1 LLSFFDLSV
10 FSHGGHFEGGLS
22 LLLLLCFKFDESFAL
37 NFLLDRGSFHLLD
50 CDALL
55 CSFDCH
61 LLFLLLDNS
70 FLHLFLDNLLL
81 NLLLNNSLNNLLLNN
96 IFNHL
101 LLNYFF
107 NYLFFDYCFDDFF
120 LNYFFFNDCLD
131 DFFFNDCL
139 NDFLLDDSLNDFFFN
154 DGFWLCPVR
163 GVLSL
168 VALAAE
174 TAQVFT
180 GLLFA
185 VHHGHVEHRRAILR
199 HPVDGGARLH
209 QEFAALNVAVE
220 GRIHQRS
227 TLTVNL
233 VVRIG
238 SLVKQS
244 FQ

>member
-1 LLSFFDLSV
+1 M
-10 FSHGGHFEGGLS
+10 
-22 LLLLLCFKFDESFAL
+22 LLLLCFKFDESFAL

-96 IFNHL
+96 SFNHF

-139 NDFLLDDSLNDFFFN
+139 NDFLLDDSFNDFFFN

>member
-1 LLSFFDLSV
+1 
-10 FSHGGHFEGGLS
+10 LS

-96 IFNHL
+96 SFNHF

-199 HPVDGGARLH
+199 HPVDGGTRLH

>member
-1 LLSFFDLSV
+1 
-10 FSHGGHFEGGLS
+10 LS

-81 NLLLNNSLNNLLLNN
+81 NLLLNNSLNNLLLDNS
-96 IFNHL
+96 FNHF

-120 LNYFFFNDCLD
+120 LNY
-131 DFFFNDCL
+131 
-139 NDFLLDDSLNDFFFN
+139 FFFN

>member
-1 LLSFFDLSV
+1 M
-10 FSHGGHFEGGLS
+10 
-22 LLLLLCFKFDESFAL
+22 LLLLCFKFDESFAL

-96 IFNHL
+96 SFNHF

>member
-1 LLSFFDLSV
+1 
-10 FSHGGHFEGGLS
+10 LS

-96 IFNHL
+96 SFNHL

-139 NDFLLDDSLNDFFFN
+139 DDFLLDDSFNDFFFN

-180 GLLFA
+180 SLLFA

>member
-1 LLSFFDLSV
+1 
-10 FSHGGHFEGGLS
+10 LS

-96 IFNHL
+96 SFNHL

-131 DFFFNDCL
+131 DSFFNDCLDDFFFNDCL
-139 NDFLLDDSLNDFFFN
+139 NDFLLDDSFNDFFFN
-154 DGFWLCPVR
+154 FGFWLCPVR